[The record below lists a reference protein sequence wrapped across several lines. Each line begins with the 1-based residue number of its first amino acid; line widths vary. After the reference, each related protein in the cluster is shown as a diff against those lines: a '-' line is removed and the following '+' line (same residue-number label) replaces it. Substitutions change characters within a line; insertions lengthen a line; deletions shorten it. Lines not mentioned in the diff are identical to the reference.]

1 MTLFLSQMWVAM
13 AQEHGFK
20 LPWEIHSATEV
31 IAFSSVVYRTK
42 LVTNQDMYQIQ
53 LAETAGR
60 MGLAKQAGN
69 CAVGMRGCLRTFV
82 TSRWVKGLWRI
93 FSKTVIV
100 VSTKVGREESWR
112 RLTIALDYLPL
123 VHSTVTLHTK
133 EPSQL
138 ALYYRSVNMGMSFHF
153 LGIQFTSS
161 YNHKNKT
168 DIVWSLPLPVSC
180 WIQFLHPSSLPVLD
194 WCEGH

>member
-13 AQEHGFK
+13 TQEHVALRNILRHG
-20 LPWEIHSATEV
+20 S
-31 IAFSSVVYRTK
+31 
-42 LVTNQDMYQIQ
+42 DCIQ
-53 LAETAGR
+53 FCCLQNKVSYKSRHTPNTLAETAGR
-60 MGLAKQAGN
+60 MGLPKQAGN
-69 CAVGMRGCLRTFV
+69 CAVGMRGCLRIFV
-82 TSRWVKGLWRI
+82 TSRWVKGLRRI

-100 VSTKVGREESWR
+100 VSTKMRRKESWR
-112 RLTIALDYLPL
+112 RLTRALDYLPL
-123 VHSTVTLHTK
+123 VYSTVTLHTK
-133 EPSQL
+133 ESSQL
-138 ALYYRSVNMGMSFHF
+138 ALYYRSVNMGMTFHF

-194 WCEGH
+194 WCEEH